1 MTTAEMQ
8 LRREK
13 NLCFTCDEKFSPT
26 RRCPNRQY
34 FILQYEEDANFDKLP
49 DPPDD
54 TSLTDNPQIL
64 DHHLS
69 YNALN
74 GSFGLGTMKFTGTI
88 NELEVQVLLDSG
100 SSDNFLQP
108 RLAHCLKLPIE
119 PVPNFQVLVGNGN
132 SLTAEG
138 MV

>member
-49 DPPDD
+49 DSPDD
-54 TSLTDNPQIL
+54 TSLADNPQIL

-74 GSFGLGTMKFTGTI
+74 GSFWAWN
-88 NELEVQVLLDSG
+88 NEVYGYYQWIG
-100 SSDNFLQP
+100 SASATRQW
-108 RLAHCLKLPIE
+108 
-119 PVPNFQVLVGNGN
+119 
-132 SLTAEG
+132 
-138 MV
+138 